1 MANTQDSRIRLK
13 RTSTTSTEPTVAP
26 SSDHTDGTWVA
37 TDLYV
42 GETYLNAADDTY
54 YIRTDNGIRQIPIG
68 NRAQTITAANVLN
81 SNSSP
86 VVLATG
92 VAGHEWIATSAVV
105 KIKFNSAA
113 YDTNTNLAIK
123 SSSAS
128 TSQLEC
134 TGVLAAT
141 GEIIAKFEQVE
152 GGASGNVVAGDDL
165 VLTTKGGD
173 PVTGDSDIVI
183 SWEGI
188 KTNLA

>member
-13 RTSTTSTEPTVAP
+13 RSSTTTTEPTAAP
-26 SSDHTDGTWVA
+26 SADHTDGTWVA

-42 GETYLNAADDTY
+42 GEAFVNVADDTM
-54 YIRTDNGIRQIPIG
+54 YIRTDNGIRQLPVS
-68 NRAQTITAANVLN
+68 RSQTIGTAAVLTGN
-81 SNSSP
+81 STP
-86 VVLATG
+86 ITLATG
-92 VAGHEWIATSAVV
+92 IAGQEWIATSAVV
-105 KIKFNSAA
+105 KIKFNTTA
-113 YDTNTNLAIK
+113 YASNVNLAIK
-123 SSSAS
+123 AASAS

-141 GEIIAKFEQVE
+141 GEIIAKFEQIE

-165 VLTTKGGD
+165 ELIVKGGD
-173 PVTGDSDIVI
+173 PINGDSDIVI

>member
-13 RTSTTSTEPTVAP
+13 RSSTTTTEPTAAP
-26 SSDHTDGTWVA
+26 SADHTDGTWVA

-42 GETYLNAADDTY
+42 GELFTNVADDTM
-54 YIRTDNGIRQIPIG
+54 YIRTDNGIRQLPVSRSQVIATG
-68 NRAQTITAANVLN
+68 DVLT

-92 VAGHEWIATSAVV
+92 IAGQEWIATSAVV

-113 YDTNTNLAIK
+113 YATNTNLAIK

-128 TSQLEC
+128 ASQLEC
-134 TGVLAAT
+134 VGVLAAT
-141 GEIIAKFEQVE
+141 GEIIAKFVPVD
-152 GGASGNVVAGDDL
+152 GGAAGNVVAGDDL

-173 PVTGDSDIVI
+173 PITGDSDIVI

-188 KTNLA
+188 KTNLP